1 MHALESIAL
10 IGLRGSGKTALGKKL
25 AKCLGYAFC
34 DTDEVF
40 KIKSGMSIADFVA
53 QNGWDAFRDR
63 EEEILLE
70 MPRSGAIISCG
81 GGIVLREA
89 NRMLLKKEFFAVFLD
104 VPVKELVRRLSADR
118 KSDQRPAF
126 TNKGLAEEMQ
136 ELYDARR
143 SFYLEACSFR
153 LTEWEVFEKETA
165 TIITEYNKKV
175 KR

>member
-1 MHALESIAL
+1 MHALESLAL
-10 IGLRGSGKTALGKKL
+10 IGLRGSGKTALGKRL
-25 AKCLGYAFC
+25 AKELGYAFF

-40 KIKSGMSIADFVA
+40 KAKAGMSIAEYVA

-81 GGIVLREA
+81 GGVVLRES
-89 NRMLLKKEFFAVFLD
+89 NRALLKREFFAVFLD
-104 VPVKELVRRLSADR
+104 VPVKELVRRLSLDR

-126 TNKGLAEEMQ
+126 TDKSLADEMQ
-136 ELYDARR
+136 ELYEARLPL
-143 SFYLEACSFR
+143 YLEACSCR
-153 LTEWEVFEKETA
+153 LADWEIIEKETA
-165 TIITEYNKKV
+165 VIIAEYNKKV

>member
-10 IGLRGSGKTALGKKL
+10 IGLRGSGKTSLGQKL
-25 AKCLGYAFC
+25 AKDLEYAFF
-34 DTDEVF
+34 DTDEIF
-40 KIKSGMSIADFVA
+40 KCKTGLSIAEYVA

-89 NRMLLKKEFFAVFLD
+89 NCALLKKEFFAVFLD

-126 TNKGLAEEMQ
+126 TDKSLAEEMQ
-136 ELYDARR
+136 ELYDVRLPL
-143 SFYLEACSFR
+143 YLEACSFR

-165 TIITEYNKKV
+165 IIITEYNKKV